1 MHNLMAA
8 WKVPLDSFSCSQCF
22 ASYGTIRYGTVW
34 YGMVRQAKGVEQ
46 MDFALTEEQRMI
58 KQTAREFA
66 DEQLAP
72 LAAEYDR
79 TEQFT
84 WPQVRMLAQMGFLGM
99 MVPEQY
105 GGAGL
110 DTISYVIA
118 MEEVS
123 RACASTS
130 VTMTVQ
136 NSLVC
141 WPLDYF
147 GTEEQKRKYLVP
159 LARGEILGCFA
170 LSEPAAGSDP
180 ASMATTATEDGDYYV
195 LNGSKIFI
203 SNGGVSRVAIVFAQT
218 NRELKHKGVTCFI
231 VESDTPGFS
240 VGTEEKKLGIRGS
253 NTTELHF
260 ENCRVP
266 KANILGQVGDGF
278 KIAMMT
284 LDGGRI
290 GIAAQAVGIAQA
302 CLDASTK
309 YAHERQAFGRPLA
322 EIEAIQFMIA
332 DMAMEVQASRLLT
345 YHAAWL
351 KDQGVRYTREAAM
364 AKLHASEAATKA
376 AHMAVQIHGGYGYL
390 RDFPVERLYR
400 DARITEI
407 YEGTSEIQRLVISNA
422 ALREARPRSE

>member
-1 MHNLMAA
+1 MEFGLN
-8 WKVPLDSFSCSQCF
+8 
-22 ASYGTIRYGTVW
+22 
-34 YGMVRQAKGVEQ
+34 
-46 MDFALTEEQRMI
+46 EEQKLI
-58 KQTAREFA
+58 QQTAREFA
-66 DEQLAP
+66 DERLAP
-72 LAAEYDR
+72 LAAEHDR
-79 TEQFT
+79 TEEFT
-84 WPQVRMLAQMGFLGM
+84 AQQAKWLGEMGFLGM
-99 MVPEQY
+99 MVPEEF

-110 DTISYVIA
+110 DTVSYVLA

-123 RACASTS
+123 RACAATS

-141 WPLDYF
+141 WPIDKF
-147 GTEEQKRKYLVP
+147 GNVEQKRKYLVP
-159 LARGEILGCFA
+159 LATGEWLGCYG

-180 ASMATTATEDGDYYV
+180 ASMATTAEEDGDSYI

-203 SNGGVSRVAIVFAQT
+203 SNGGVSQVALVWAQT
-218 NRELKHKGVTCFI
+218 DREQKHRGITCFI
-231 VESDTPGFS
+231 VDSSTPGFT
-240 VGTEEKKLGIRGS
+240 VGAEEKKLGIRGS

-260 ENCRVP
+260 ENCHVP
-266 KANILGQVGDGF
+266 KENVLGQLGEGF

-290 GIAAQAVGIAQA
+290 GIASQALGIGQA
-302 CLDASTK
+302 AIEASVK

-322 EIEAIQFMIA
+322 EIEAIQIKIA

-345 YHAAWL
+345 YHAAWM
-351 KDQGVRYTREAAM
+351 KDQGARFSKQAAM

-376 AHMAVQIHGGYGYL
+376 THSAVQIHGGYGYL

-407 YEGTSEIQRLVISNA
+407 YEGTSEIQRLVISSA
-422 ALREARPRSE
+422 ALKEGRPATE

>member
-1 MHNLMAA
+1 MEFGLN
-8 WKVPLDSFSCSQCF
+8 
-22 ASYGTIRYGTVW
+22 
-34 YGMVRQAKGVEQ
+34 
-46 MDFALTEEQRMI
+46 EEQKLI
-58 KQTAREFA
+58 QQTAREFA
-66 DEQLAP
+66 DERLAP
-72 LAAEYDR
+72 LAAEHDR
-79 TEQFT
+79 TEEFT
-84 WPQVRMLAQMGFLGM
+84 AQQAKWLGEMGFLGM
-99 MVPEQY
+99 MVPEEF

-110 DTISYVIA
+110 DTVSYVLA

-123 RACASTS
+123 RACAATS

-141 WPLDYF
+141 WPIDKF
-147 GTEEQKRKYLVP
+147 GNVEQKRKYLVP
-159 LARGEILGCFA
+159 LATGEWLGCYG

-180 ASMATTATEDGDYYV
+180 ASMATTAEEDGDSYI

-203 SNGGVSRVAIVFAQT
+203 SNGGVSQVALVWAQT
-218 NRELKHKGVTCFI
+218 DRDLKHRGITCFI
-231 VESDTPGFS
+231 VDSSTPGFT
-240 VGTEEKKLGIRGS
+240 VGVEEKKLGIRGS

-260 ENCRVP
+260 ENCRVS
-266 KANILGQVGDGF
+266 KENVLGQLGEGF

-290 GIAAQAVGIAQA
+290 GIASQALGIGQA
-302 CLDASTK
+302 AIEASVK

-322 EIEAIQFMIA
+322 EIEAIQIKIA

-345 YHAAWL
+345 YHAAWM
-351 KDQGVRYTREAAM
+351 KDQGARFSKQAAM

-376 AHMAVQIHGGYGYL
+376 THSAVQIHGGYGYL

-407 YEGTSEIQRLVISNA
+407 YEGTSEIQRLVISSA
-422 ALREARPRSE
+422 ALKEGRPATE

>member
-1 MHNLMAA
+1 
-8 WKVPLDSFSCSQCF
+8 
-22 ASYGTIRYGTVW
+22 
-34 YGMVRQAKGVEQ
+34 
-46 MDFALTEEQRMI
+46 MDFTLTDEQKLI
-58 KQTAREFA
+58 QQTAREFA

-79 TEQFT
+79 TEEFT
-84 WPQVRMLAQMGFLGM
+84 APQAKMLAEMGFLGM
-99 MVPEQY
+99 MVPEEY

-110 DTISYVIA
+110 DTISYVLA

-141 WPLDYF
+141 WPIDTF
-147 GTEEQKRKYLVP
+147 GSEEQKRKFLTP
-159 LARGEILGCFA
+159 LAEGEWLGCYA

-180 ASMATTATEDGDYYV
+180 ASMATTATEDGDSYV

-203 SNGGVSRVAIVFAQT
+203 SNGGVSQVAIVWTQT
-218 NRELKHKGVTCFI
+218 DKDLKHKGITCFI
-231 VESDTPGFS
+231 VEADTPGFV
-240 VGTEEKKLGIRGS
+240 VGAEEKKLGIRGS

-266 KANILGQVGDGF
+266 KANMLGQIGEGF
-278 KIAMMT
+278 KIAMQT

-290 GIAAQAVGIAQA
+290 GIAAQAVGIGQA
-302 CLDASTK
+302 CVDAAVK
-309 YAHERQAFGRPLA
+309 YAHQRQAFGRPLA
-322 EIEAIQFMIA
+322 EIEAIQIKIA

-345 YHAAWL
+345 YHAAHQ
-351 KDQGVRYTREAAM
+351 KDRKVRFSKEAAM
-364 AKLHASEAATKA
+364 AKLHASEAATRA

-407 YEGTSEIQRLVISNA
+407 YEGTSEIQRLVISSMT
-422 ALREARPRSE
+422 LKEGRPRTE

>member
-1 MHNLMAA
+1 
-8 WKVPLDSFSCSQCF
+8 
-22 ASYGTIRYGTVW
+22 
-34 YGMVRQAKGVEQ
+34 VE
-46 MDFALTEEQRMI
+46 FGLTEEQRII

-79 TEQFT
+79 SEEFT
-84 WPQVRMLAQMGFLGM
+84 APQAKLLGEMGFLGM
-99 MVPEQY
+99 MVPEEY

-110 DTISYVIA
+110 DTVSYVLA

-141 WPLDYF
+141 WPLETF
-147 GTEEQKRKYLVP
+147 GTEEQKQKYLKL
-159 LARGEILGCFA
+159 LAQGKILGCFG

-180 ASMATTATEDGDYYV
+180 ASMATMAVQDGDHFV

-203 SNGGVSRVAIVFAQT
+203 SNGGVAEIALVWAT
-218 NRELKHKGVTCFI
+218 TDKELKHRGISCFI
-231 VESDTPGFS
+231 VERGMPGFI
-240 VGTEEKKLGIRGS
+240 VGAEEKKLGVRGS
-253 NTTELHF
+253 NTVELHF

-266 KANILGQVGDGF
+266 KANLLDKLGDGF
-278 KIAMMT
+278 KIAMQT

-290 GIAAQAVGIAQA
+290 GIASQAVGIGQA
-302 CLDASTK
+302 CLDAAVK
-309 YAHERQAFGRPLA
+309 YAHQRQAFGRPLA
-322 EIEAIQFMIA
+322 EIEAIQIKIA

-345 YHAAWL
+345 FHAAWL
-351 KDQGVRYTREAAM
+351 KDQGVRFSKEAAM
-364 AKLHASEAATKA
+364 AKLHASEAATRA
-376 AHMAVQIHGGYGYL
+376 AHLAVQVHGGYGYL

-407 YEGTSEIQRLVISNA
+407 YEGTSEIQRLVISSA
-422 ALREARPRSE
+422 ALKEGQPA

>member
-1 MHNLMAA
+1 ME
-8 WKVPLDSFSCSQCF
+8 FS
-22 ASYGTIRYGTVW
+22 
-34 YGMVRQAKGVEQ
+34 
-46 MDFALTEEQRMI
+46 LTEEQRLI
-58 KQTAREFA
+58 QQTAREFA
-66 DEQLAP
+66 DEKLAP

-79 TEQFT
+79 SEEFT
-84 WPQVRMLAQMGFLGM
+84 APQAKMLGEMGFLGM
-99 MVPEQY
+99 MVPEEY

-110 DTISYVIA
+110 DTVSYVLA

-123 RACASTS
+123 RACAATS

-141 WPLDYF
+141 WPIEYF
-147 GTEEQKRKYLVP
+147 GTEEQKRKFLAP
-159 LARGEILGCFA
+159 LAKGEVLGCYG

-180 ASMATTATEDGDYYV
+180 ASMATTAVEDGDSYV

-203 SNGGVSRVAIVFAQT
+203 SNGGVSQVAVVWTQT
-218 NRELKHKGVTCFI
+218 DRDLKHRGITCFI
-231 VESDTPGFS
+231 VEADTPGFV
-240 VGTEEKKLGIRGS
+240 VGAEEKKLGIRGS

-260 ENCRVP
+260 EHCHVP
-266 KANILGQVGDGF
+266 KANMLGKLGEGF
-278 KIAMMT
+278 KIAMQT

-290 GIAAQAVGIAQA
+290 GIASQAVGIGQA
-302 CLDASTK
+302 CIDAAVK
-309 YAHERQAFGRPLA
+309 YSHERQAFGKPLSDLQ
-322 EIEAIQFMIA
+322 AIQFKIA

-345 YHAAWL
+345 LHAAWA
-351 KDQGVRYTREAAM
+351 KDQGVRFSKEAAM

-407 YEGTSEIQRLVISNA
+407 YEGTSEIQRIVISSMV
-422 ALREARPRSE
+422 LKEGRR